1 MNYLTKQFLAAV
13 RICSGDSTIKQRL
26 ANAWMRHLDDID
38 VNDLP
43 ESQRQKFVQ
52 LREAMYE
59 RKPLPQE
66 SAPLASIRKM
76 SARQAASHTNLIIAI
91 YAGLLRTQ
99 SGAVAF
105 AQESPDADVGSSLS
119 INMNGHTSQRLN

>member
-1 MNYLTKQFLAAV
+1 MNYLTKRFLAAV
-13 RICSGDSTIKQRL
+13 RICSGDLTIKQRL
-26 ANAWMRHLDDID
+26 AKAWIRHLDDID

-43 ESQRQKFVQ
+43 ESQRQKFVR

-76 SARQAASHTNLIIAI
+76 SARQAASHTDLIIAI
-91 YAGLLRTQ
+91 YAELLRTQ
-99 SGAVAF
+99 SAAVAL
-105 AQESPDADVGSSLS
+105 AQESPDSDVGSSLS
-119 INMNGHTSQRLN
+119 IDMDGHMSQRLN

>member
-1 MNYLTKQFLAAV
+1 MNYLTKRFLAAV
-13 RICSGDSTIKQRL
+13 RICSGDLTIKQRL
-26 ANAWMRHLDDID
+26 AKAWMRHLDDID
-38 VNDLP
+38 ANDLP

-99 SGAVAF
+99 SAAIAL
-105 AQESPDADVGSSLS
+105 AQESPDAEVGSSLS
-119 INMNGHTSQRLN
+119 VNVDGHISERLN